1 MRFLFLGF
9 LFCVF
14 ALAKSQ
20 ANSELLI
27 IQANDM
33 ASLFKS
39 GDYKGYIKYVHSS
52 IISGTGGTAKMIE
65 LLYKQNA
72 QFKSRGVTV
81 SSIIFFAL
89 AGLPPKPP
97 MRGVITS
104 NLSAVVG
111 VPLFFTSDF
120 PPGRQC
126 VVVITSIFCTLTKL
140 KIGCFPI
147 K

>member
-1 MRFLFLGF
+1 MIRFILLFF
-9 LFCVF
+9 CFTNNLFAQTNPDINQLLQKQSINNQPNQM
-14 ALAKSQ
+14 AL
-20 ANSELLI
+20 
-27 IQANDM
+27 
-33 ASLFKS
+33 LFKS
-39 GDYKGYIKYVHSS
+39 ADYKGYVKYIHPS
-52 IISGTGGTAKMIE
+52 IISGTGGEAKMIE

-104 NLSAVVG
+104 ILSAVVG

-120 PPGRQC
+120 PPGCQC
-126 VVVITSIFCTLTKL
+126 VVLSPAFFVHLRS
-140 KIGCFPI
+140 
-147 K
+147 